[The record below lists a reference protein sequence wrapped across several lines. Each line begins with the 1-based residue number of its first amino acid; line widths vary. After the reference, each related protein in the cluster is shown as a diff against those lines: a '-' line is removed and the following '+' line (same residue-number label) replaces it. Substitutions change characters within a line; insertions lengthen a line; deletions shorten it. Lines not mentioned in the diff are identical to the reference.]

1 MKKDLFNFYLDTDL
15 KRQAINILEQ
25 KVGETSKGT
34 LASFLRCCINN
45 LVTGS
50 NTLPD
55 VDQILQ
61 EYEYSSKK
69 NKRSLL

>member
-1 MKKDLFNFYLDTDL
+1 MKKDLFNFYLDTDI
-15 KRQAINILEQ
+15 KKQAISILEQ
-25 KVGETSKGT
+25 RLGDTNKGT

-45 LVTGS
+45 LVTGD

-55 VDQILQ
+55 IDQILQ
-61 EYEYSSKK
+61 EYKYNSKK